1 MYDLDKI
8 QFAIRN
14 TLENRGLEYTE
25 DENLIDFDSMQFIS
39 MIVELE
45 ELLDISIDDEFLRLE
60 CFSSFVNIKNTL
72 ITILE
77 TTYINE

>member
-1 MYDLDKI
+1 MYDLEKI
-8 QFAIRN
+8 QFVIRN

-39 MIVELE
+39 MIVEFE
-45 ELLDISIDDEFLRLE
+45 EFLDISIDDEFLRLE

-72 ITILE
+72 IAILE
-77 TTYINE
+77 KTHINE